1 MSCGVLNNGISID
14 CDNGMVSG
22 AQEDVYL
29 INFDDWQAATV
40 NVAANNVYDSITLA
54 SGDSLFKIEGAK
66 ASVEPLVE
74 ARTDGFINGYNHQVR
89 IRVFKATAEAKAEVE
104 EILNGRLS
112 LLW

>member
-40 NVAANNVYDSITLA
+40 NVAANNVYDSIT
-54 SGDSLFKIEGAK
+54 
-66 ASVEPLVE
+66 
-74 ARTDGFINGYNHQVR
+74 
-89 IRVFKATAEAKAEVE
+89 
-104 EILNGRLS
+104 
-112 LLW
+112 